1 MRIFR
6 YFFITL
12 FIFSCCPEGSIKKNV
27 RKEAYKMFEGL
38 EDWHDD
44 LKTRTKDRKRK
55 DKNPFGHKELREK
68 NWPANIELPEDAF
81 EKAIVFNAPDLFESA
96 TGKNKAECENEK
108 AIPLTEQIGV
118 RYKSINNIVTTLY
131 KKHLTT
137 TEGLALLAGAKGK
150 GTDAIHKRVQGKILD
165 DLKSDNDCK
174 TKKGFK
180 GIAFNPFRQM
190 VRVVRENIRQKNKK
204 IKPNPSFLES
214 FQGYKKGKPKEGIE
228 LIREMNKEVEKEA
241 GVFCKE
247 IATATYEMC
256 VAKLTSNESFTKNC
270 IKGEDADDQLEN
282 YGKANR
288 ACQQTFHL
296 LYWRCRNNR
305 CFAIPDGAI

>member
-1 MRIFR
+1 MRLFR
-6 YFFITL
+6 YSLIAM

-55 DKNPFGHKELREK
+55 DKNPFGHKELRK
-68 NWPANIELPEDAF
+68 QNWPKNIELPEDAF
-81 EKAIVFNAPDLFESA
+81 KNAIMFNAPEKFEAA
-96 TGKNKAECENEK
+96 TGRNISECTVEK
-108 AIPLTEQIGV
+108 AIPFTEQLGK
-118 RYKSINNIVTTLY
+118 RFKSINEIVTTMY

-137 TEGLALLAGAKGK
+137 TEGMALLMGTKGEN
-150 GTDAIHKRVQGKILD
+150 TDAIHKRVQGKILE
-165 DLKSDNDCK
+165 DLKNDDDCK

-190 VRVVRENIRQKNKK
+190 VRVVRAKIREENNNL
-204 IKPNPSFLES
+204 KPNPSFLEKLK
-214 FQGYKKGKPKEGIE
+214 GYKQGKPIEGIE
-228 LIREMNKEVEKEA
+228 LIRKMNTEVEKEA
-241 GVFCKE
+241 GAFCKE
-247 IATATYEMC
+247 IATAAYEMC
-256 VAKLTSNESFTKNC
+256 VAKLTSNSSFISNC

-282 YGKANR
+282 YAKANC

-305 CFAIPDGAI
+305 CFAIPDGAL